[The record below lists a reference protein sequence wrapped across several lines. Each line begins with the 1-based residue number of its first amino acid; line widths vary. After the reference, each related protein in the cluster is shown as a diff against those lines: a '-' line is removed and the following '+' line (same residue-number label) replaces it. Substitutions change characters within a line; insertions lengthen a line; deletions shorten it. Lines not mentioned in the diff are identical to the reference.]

1 MFAQPEYS
9 PFGQSFFKSSNSC
22 LGFDFAG
29 NTGISNEYDT
39 PNRQLDVVQGR
50 WIQPD
55 PAGLAAADPSNPQS
69 WNRYAY
75 VLNNPL
81 SYVDPTGLECVWDD
95 GSFDSADDPHTGS
108 ASGCGAAGG
117 TWFDSSDFAN
127 RGLGDWNPNGNAG
140 LAAEL
145 GQQADYPFQT
155 QVNAPMPS
163 DSEIWWGSFGSNL
176 FSNWSFGVRGPNQ
189 TYRQCLA
196 GNSGNYSLAGAFNQ
210 DSSTAKLAGGNDV
223 AGLLFG
229 DASEGQAGLLMWE
242 GGSVPLRLESAQWE
256 QWDGELRQSVISIF
270 PA

>member
-1 MFAQPEYS
+1 M
-9 PFGQSFFKSSNSC
+9 
-22 LGFDFAG
+22 
-29 NTGISNEYDT
+29 
-39 PNRQLDVVQGR
+39 
-50 WIQPD
+50 
-55 PAGLAAADPSNPQS
+55 
-69 WNRYAY
+69 
-75 VLNNPL
+75 
-81 SYVDPTGLECVWDD
+81 DPTGLECVWDD